1 VTESPLAL
9 CDAASC
15 ALFALDE
22 KTRILFANR
31 AALSLLGAVPSRVVG
46 TPFLDHVDERHREM
60 VSEALGPRA
69 FSLEAS
75 LLDKDGHAV
84 ATFLRGELSETGW
97 SIVAEDRAI
106 ELELRSQLANAR
118 EATEFQL
125 ARAIEMSNR
134 NKELMAALDG
144 EATLSTR
151 AFRTEEGLERA
162 LRSAGLATWHWDVAL
177 GGVTLRGAYEAY
189 FGFKPENMIE
199 IREGIAPEDRDALW
213 KAAERARRDK
223 VPMDLRVHIK
233 SRDGVTR
240 LVRVAGVPR
249 ENLRGEVAGVDGSL
263 VDESERERT
272 RTDLEHFDQELRV
285 LIEGMSDGVAFIGR
299 DWRLRYVNR
308 KGAELIG
315 KRPGELG
322 GVSVRDL
329 FPGGAGES
337 FRRAHRKVM
346 NDRIPVE
353 IEDRYDPLGRTFV
366 NRIYP
371 ADDGIAVF
379 FQDVTEWRRREER
392 LRFSEQRLRELG
404 ARMQVAREEEA
415 KRIAREIHD
424 DLGQALTVLKM
435 DLARLRTRAAADP
448 ALAEPIAQMDG
459 VIDGA
464 VATTRRIAADL
475 RPAIL
480 DDLGLAAAIAWH
492 AEQVSARAGFEA
504 TVDVPKNDV
513 SVDAAGSIV
522 LYRVLQEALTN
533 VARHAKAT
541 HVTIKLRERAPL
553 VTLEIKDDGRG
564 FDPEAP
570 TRSFGLLGM
579 RERTAS
585 VGGLL
590 DVDSAPGRGTL
601 VRAQVPRKLSFDASP
616 TQPDEMDERRLP

>member
-1 VTESPLAL
+1 MTVDPLAL

-15 ALFALDE
+15 ALFALDD

-31 AALSLLGAVPSRVVG
+31 AALSLLGAVPSQIVG
-46 TPFLDHVDERHREM
+46 TPFLEHVAERHRDM
-60 VSEALGPRA
+60 VSEALGPAA

-75 LLDKDGHAV
+75 LLNKDGHTV
-84 ATFLRGELSETGW
+84 AAFLRGQLSETGW
-97 SIVAEDRAI
+97 SVVADDRAI
-106 ELELRSQLANAR
+106 ELELRSQLTNAR

-134 NKELMAALDG
+134 NKELLLALDG

-151 AFRTEEGLERA
+151 TFRTEEGIERA
-162 LRSAGLATWHWDVAL
+162 LRSAGLATWHWDLAL

-199 IREGIAPEDRDALW
+199 IREGIAPEDRDAIW
-213 KAAERARRDK
+213 QAAERTRRDK
-223 VPMDLRVHIK
+223 VPLDLRVHIT

-263 VDESERERT
+263 VDETERERT
-272 RTDLEHFDQELRV
+272 RTNFQHFDQELRV

-308 KGAELIG
+308 KGAELAG
-315 KRPGELG
+315 KRPGEVG
-322 GVSVRDL
+322 GMKIGEI
-329 FPGGAGES
+329 FPGGKGET
-337 FRRAHRKVM
+337 FRRAHHRAMKE
-346 NDRIPVE
+346 RIHVE
-353 IEDRYDPLGRTFV
+353 VEDRYEPMGRTFV
-366 NRIYP
+366 HRVYP
-371 ADDGIAVF
+371 TADGIAIF

-435 DLARLRTRAAADP
+435 DLARLKTRAAADP
-448 ALAEPIAQMDG
+448 ALAAPLAEMDG

-492 AEQVSARAGFEA
+492 AEQVSARAGFEV
-504 TVDVPKNDV
+504 TVDVPSSDV
-513 SVDAAGSIV
+513 SVDSAGSIV

-533 VARHAKAT
+533 IARHAKAT
-541 HVTIKLRERAPL
+541 HVTITLRERAPH

-601 VRAQVPRKLSFDASP
+601 LRAQVPRKLSFDASP
-616 TQPDEMDERRLP
+616 TQPDGMDDRSPP